1 MISGK
6 RIVLLL
12 IFLICTTVI
21 GYALYLQ
28 LVINLLPCPLCIAQ
42 RIAYWLV
49 GLTAIFAFIHNP
61 RGLGRKIYYSF
72 ITVFSLSGL
81 ILALHHSWI
90 IRYPEA
96 FQCGISAEE
105 EFLNGLSIANWW
117 PSMFEANG
125 DCADVKWEFMSL
137 TIPNWS
143 VIFFLLILITSVYI
157 LCTSRNQKL
166 NKSNK
171 HRSLK

>member
-12 IFLICTTVI
+12 IFLICTTLI

-28 LVINLLPCPLCIAQ
+28 LVINLLPCPFCIAQ

-81 ILALHHSWI
+81 VLALHHSWI
-90 IRYPEA
+90 IRYPET

-105 EFLNGLSIANWW
+105 EFLNTLSIANWW

-125 DCADVKWEFMSL
+125 DCTDVKWEFMAL

-143 VIFFLLILITSVYI
+143 VIFFLLILITSVYM
-157 LCTSRNQKL
+157 LFTSRNQKP
-166 NKSNK
+166 NKK
-171 HRSLK
+171 TTFA

>member
-12 IFLICTTVI
+12 IFLVCTTVI

-28 LVINLLPCPLCIAQ
+28 LVINLLPCPFCIAQ

-49 GLTAIFAFIHNP
+49 GLTAIFAFVHNP

-81 ILALHHSWI
+81 VLALHHSWI

-143 VIFFLLILITSVYI
+143 VIFFLLILITSVYM
-157 LCTSRNQKL
+157 LFTSRNQKP
-166 NKSNK
+166 NKNNNICI
-171 HRSLK
+171 R

>member
-143 VIFFLLILITSVYI
+143 VIFFLLILITSVYM
-157 LCTSRNQKL
+157 LFTSRNQKP
-166 NKSNK
+166 NKNNNI
-171 HRSLK
+171 RIR

>member
-1 MISGK
+1 MISEK

-12 IFLICTTVI
+12 IFLVCTTVI
-21 GYALYLQ
+21 GCALYLQ

-49 GLTAIFAFIHNP
+49 GLTAISAFIHNP
-61 RGLGRKIYYSF
+61 KDLSRQIYYSF
-72 ITVFSLSGL
+72 ITIFSLSGL
-81 ILALHHSWI
+81 VIALRHSWI
-90 IRYPEA
+90 IRYPES

-105 EFLNGLSIANWW
+105 EFVNALSIANWW
-117 PSMFEANG
+117 PNMFEANG

-143 VIFFLLILITSVYI
+143 VIFFLLLLITSAYI
-157 LCTSRNQKL
+157 LFASRNQKP
-166 NKSNK
+166 NKK
-171 HRSLK
+171 RTFA

>member
-1 MISGK
+1 VISEK

-28 LVINLLPCPLCIAQ
+28 LVINLLPCPFCIAQ

-61 RGLGRKIYYSF
+61 KGLSRQIYYSF
-72 ITVFSLSGL
+72 ITIFSLSGL
-81 ILALHHSWI
+81 VLALHHSWI

-96 FQCGISAEE
+96 FQCRISAEE
-105 EFLNGLSIANWW
+105 EFLNSLSIADWW

-125 DCADVKWEFMSL
+125 DCADVKWELMSL

-143 VIFFLLILITSVYI
+143 VIFFLLLLITSAYI
-157 LCTSRNQKL
+157 LFASRNQKL
-166 NKSNK
+166 NKSNIGI
-171 HRSLK
+171 R

>member
-12 IFLICTTVI
+12 IFLICITVI

-61 RGLGRKIYYSF
+61 RSLGRQIYYSF
-72 ITVFSLSGL
+72 ITVFSLIGL
-81 ILALHHSWI
+81 LLALRHSWI

-105 EFLNGLSIANWW
+105 EFLNSLSIANLW

-125 DCADVKWEFMSL
+125 DCADVKWEFMAL

>member
-1 MISGK
+1 VISGK

-143 VIFFLLILITSVYI
+143 VIFFLLILITSVYM
-157 LCTSRNQKL
+157 LFTSRNQKP
-166 NKSNK
+166 NKNNNI
-171 HRSLK
+171 RIR

>member
-6 RIVLLL
+6 RIVFLL
-12 IFLICTTVI
+12 IFLICITVI

-61 RGLGRKIYYSF
+61 RGLGRQIYYSF
-72 ITVFSLSGL
+72 ITVFSLIGL
-81 ILALHHSWI
+81 VLALRHSWI
-90 IRYPEA
+90 IRYPES

-105 EFLNGLSIANWW
+105 EFLNALSIANWW

-137 TIPNWS
+137 TIPSWS

-157 LCTSRNQKL
+157 LFTSRNQKP
-166 NKSNK
+166 NKSNII
-171 HRSLK
+171 R

>member
-1 MISGK
+1 MFEK
-6 RIVLLL
+6 RIVSLL
-12 IFLICTTVI
+12 IFLICITVI

-28 LVINLLPCPLCIAQ
+28 LVINLLPCPFCIAQ

-49 GLTAIFAFIHNP
+49 GLTAIFSFIHNP
-61 RGLGRKIYYSF
+61 RGLGQQIYYCL
-72 ITVFSLSGL
+72 ITVFSLIGL
-81 ILALHHSWI
+81 ILALRHSWI
-90 IRYPEA
+90 IRYPEPEA

-105 EFLNGLSIANWW
+105 EFLNDLSIANWW

-143 VIFFLLILITSVYI
+143 VIFFLLILIISVYI
-157 LCTSRNQKL
+157 LFTSRNQK
-166 NKSNK
+166 SVIE
-171 HRSLK
+171 

>member
-1 MISGK
+1 MISEK

-61 RGLGRKIYYSF
+61 RGLSRQIYYSF
-72 ITVFSLSGL
+72 ITIFSLSGL
-81 ILALHHSWI
+81 VLALHHSWI

-96 FQCGISAEE
+96 FQCRISAEE
-105 EFLNGLSIANWW
+105 EFLNSLSIADWW

-125 DCADVKWEFMSL
+125 DCADVKWELMSL

-143 VIFFLLILITSVYI
+143 VIFFLLLLITSAYI
-157 LCTSRNQKL
+157 LFASRNQKL
-166 NKSNK
+166 NKSNIGI
-171 HRSLK
+171 R

>member
-1 MISGK
+1 VLSEK
-6 RIVLLL
+6 RVVLLL

-61 RGLGRKIYYSF
+61 KGLSRQIYYGF
-72 ITVFSLSGL
+72 ITAFSLSGL
-81 ILALHHSWI
+81 VLALHHSWI

-105 EFLNGLSIANWW
+105 EFLNALSIANWW

-125 DCADVKWEFMSL
+125 DCADVKWELMSL

-143 VIFFLLILITSVYI
+143 VIFFLFLLITSAYI
-157 LCTSRNQKL
+157 LFASRNQKP
-166 NKSNK
+166 NKSNIA
-171 HRSLK
+171 

>member
-12 IFLICTTVI
+12 IFLVCTTVI

-28 LVINLLPCPLCIAQ
+28 LVINLLPCPFCIAQ

-61 RGLGRKIYYSF
+61 RGLSRKIYYSF

-81 ILALHHSWI
+81 VLALHHSWI

-105 EFLNGLSIANWW
+105 EFLNSLSIANLW

-143 VIFFLLILITSVYI
+143 VIFFLFILITSVYM
-157 LCTSRNQKL
+157 LFTSRNQKP
-166 NKSNK
+166 NKNNNI
-171 HRSLK
+171 RIR

>member
-1 MISGK
+1 MISEK

-61 RGLGRKIYYSF
+61 KGLSRQIYYSF
-72 ITVFSLSGL
+72 ITIFSLSGL
-81 ILALHHSWI
+81 VLALHHSWI

-96 FQCGISAEE
+96 FQCRISAEE
-105 EFLNGLSIANWW
+105 EFLNSLSIADWW

-125 DCADVKWEFMSL
+125 DCADVKWELMSL

-143 VIFFLLILITSVYI
+143 VIFFLLLLITSAYI
-157 LCTSRNQKL
+157 LFASRNQKL
-166 NKSNK
+166 NKSNIGI
-171 HRSLK
+171 R

>member
-1 MISGK
+1 MFEK
-6 RIVLLL
+6 RIVSLL
-12 IFLICTTVI
+12 IFLICITVI

-28 LVINLLPCPLCIAQ
+28 LVINLLPCPFCIAQ

-61 RGLGRKIYYSF
+61 RDLGRKIYYSF

-81 ILALHHSWI
+81 VLALHHSWI

-143 VIFFLLILITSVYI
+143 VIFFLLILITSVYM
-157 LCTSRNQKL
+157 LFTSRNQKP
-166 NKSNK
+166 NKNNNI
-171 HRSLK
+171 RIR

>member
-12 IFLICTTVI
+12 IFLICITVI

-61 RGLGRKIYYSF
+61 RGLGQQIYYSF
-72 ITVFSLSGL
+72 ITVFSLIGL
-81 ILALHHSWI
+81 ILALRHSWV
-90 IRYPEA
+90 IRYPESEA

-105 EFLNGLSIANWW
+105 EFLNDLSIANWW

-143 VIFFLLILITSVYI
+143 AISFLLILIISVYI
-157 LCTSRNQKL
+157 LFTSRNQK
-166 NKSNK
+166 SEIE
-171 HRSLK
+171 

>member
-1 MISGK
+1 MVSGK

-143 VIFFLLILITSVYI
+143 VIFFLLILITSVYM
-157 LCTSRNQKL
+157 LLTSRNQKP
-166 NKSNK
+166 NKNNNI
-171 HRSLK
+171 RIR

>member
-12 IFLICTTVI
+12 IFLICITVI

-61 RGLGRKIYYSF
+61 RSLGRQIYYNF
-72 ITVFSLSGL
+72 ITVFSLIGL
-81 ILALHHSWI
+81 LLALRHSWI

-105 EFLNGLSIANWW
+105 EFLNSLSIANLW

-125 DCADVKWEFMSL
+125 DCADVKWEFMAL

-157 LCTSRNQKL
+157 LFTSRNQKL

>member
-12 IFLICTTVI
+12 IFLVCTTVI

-28 LVINLLPCPLCIAQ
+28 LVINLLPCPFCIAQ

-81 ILALHHSWI
+81 VLALHHSWI

-143 VIFFLLILITSVYI
+143 VIFFLLILITSVYM
-157 LCTSRNQKL
+157 LFTSRNQKP
-166 NKSNK
+166 NKNNNICI
-171 HRSLK
+171 R

>member
-1 MISGK
+1 VISGK

-143 VIFFLLILITSVYI
+143 VIFFLLILITSVYM
-157 LCTSRNQKL
+157 LLTSRNQKP
-166 NKSNK
+166 NKNNNI
-171 HRSLK
+171 RIR

>member
-28 LVINLLPCPLCIAQ
+28 LVINLLPCPFCIAQ

-143 VIFFLLILITSVYI
+143 VIFFLLILITSVYM
-157 LCTSRNQKL
+157 LFTSRNQKP
-166 NKSNK
+166 NKNNNI
-171 HRSLK
+171 RIR

>member
-12 IFLICTTVI
+12 IFLVCTTVI

-28 LVINLLPCPLCIAQ
+28 LVINLLPCPFCIAQ

-61 RGLGRKIYYSF
+61 RGLGRKIYFSF

-143 VIFFLLILITSVYI
+143 VIFFLFLLITSAYI
-157 LCTSRNQKL
+157 LFTSRNQKP
-166 NKSNK
+166 NKSNIA
-171 HRSLK
+171 

>member
-1 MISGK
+1 VISGK

-143 VIFFLLILITSVYI
+143 VIFFLLILITSVYM
-157 LCTSRNQKL
+157 LLTNRNQKP
-166 NKSNK
+166 NKNNNI
-171 HRSLK
+171 RIR

>member
-12 IFLICTTVI
+12 IFLVCTTVI

-28 LVINLLPCPLCIAQ
+28 LVINLLPCPFCIAQ

-81 ILALHHSWI
+81 VLALHHSWI

-143 VIFFLLILITSVYI
+143 VIFFLLILITSVYM
-157 LCTSRNQKL
+157 LFTSRNQKP
-166 NKSNK
+166 NKNNNI
-171 HRSLK
+171 RIR

>member
-1 MISGK
+1 MKSGK
-6 RIVLLL
+6 RLILLL
-12 IFLICTTVI
+12 IFLICTSVI

-49 GLTAIFAFIHNP
+49 GLTAFFAFIHNS
-61 RGLGRKIYYSF
+61 RGLSRQIYCSL
-72 ITVFSLSGL
+72 IAIFSLIGL
-81 ILALHHSWI
+81 SLAIRHSWL

-96 FQCGISAEE
+96 FECGISVEE
-105 EFLNGLSIANWW
+105 RFLNTLSIANWW

-137 TIPNWS
+137 TISDWS
-143 VIFFLLILITSVYI
+143 AIFFILFLITAVYI
-157 LCTSRNQKL
+157 LFTSHNQQL
-166 NKSNK
+166 NKN
-171 HRSLK
+171 

>member
-1 MISGK
+1 MISEK

-61 RGLGRKIYYSF
+61 RGLGRKIYFSF

-143 VIFFLLILITSVYI
+143 VIFFLLILITSVYM
-157 LCTSRNQKL
+157 LLTSRNQKP
-166 NKSNK
+166 NKNNNI
-171 HRSLK
+171 RIR

>member
-28 LVINLLPCPLCIAQ
+28 LVINLLPCPFCIAQ

-81 ILALHHSWI
+81 VLALHHSWI

-143 VIFFLLILITSVYI
+143 VIFFLFILITSVYM
-157 LCTSRNQKL
+157 LFTSRNQKP
-166 NKSNK
+166 NKNNNI
-171 HRSLK
+171 RIR